1 MSMKGPNRIRTP
13 LAALVAVAVAVVFSA
28 CGTQETGGAKT
39 PAHKT
44 ISYWSSWRV
53 GEPQQEIF
61 ADAIAAYEKSTGV
74 TVDVRWLGRDYPNAV
89 KNAGAVGKA
98 PDVYD
103 SASDHISDF
112 RSHGLVADLSGMLNT
127 AIPNESAK
135 LGDVLPPSVLKAS
148 SDSAGL
154 AMIPYTLVSS
164 GLWFDAATHPEWVN
178 SPPATFDDLLSTAEK
193 IKATGRVPFAQDG
206 TVNGYNAYWIYW
218 LLMRHGGPGSMAALG
233 KSPDNWDSPAVLAAA
248 QDVERLVKA
257 GVFEPDYM
265 ATKYPAAQN
274 QWAERKEDLNI
285 NGTWLNSETGPD
297 QVSGF
302 QAQMFQFPSVP
313 GGSNSVE
320 VGALGWS
327 INPKSPDVATAES
340 FLAFVMQKQYMSRI
354 STQALNMSSRSDVPA
369 PPTLVSAQK
378 AIIAATSVQPT
389 DDGASNLYTG
399 WWNDVFLPLDDQLF
413 SGKITAQQFV
423 SMGKSQTA
431 SYH

>member
-1 MSMKGPNRIRTP
+1 MHGLIRRRLP
-13 LAALVAVAVAVVFSA
+13 VAGLAVALVAALGVGA
-28 CGTQETGGAKT
+28 CGTKENKSKA
-39 PAHKT
+39 PAHPT
-44 ISYWSSWRV
+44 ITYWSSWRV
-53 GEPQQEIF
+53 GEPQQVIF
-61 ADAIAAYEKSTGV
+61 ADAVSAYEKATGV
-74 TVDVRWLGRDYPNAV
+74 TVDVRWLGRDYGDSV

-98 PDVYD
+98 PDVFD
-103 SASDHISDF
+103 DADDHITDF
-112 RSHGLVADLSGMLNT
+112 RAHGLIEDLSGMMGMK
-127 AIPNESAK
+127 IPNEGVT
-135 LGDVLPPSVLKAS
+135 LGSVLPASVQKAS
-148 SDSAGL
+148 SDAAGL
-154 AMIPYTLVSS
+154 AMIPYTLTSS
-164 GLWFDAATHPEWVN
+164 GIWFDAATHPEWATD
-178 SPPATFDDLLSTAEK
+178 PPATFDDLLAAAEK
-193 IKATGRVPFAQDG
+193 IKAAGGVPFAQDG

-218 LLMRHGGPGSMAALG
+218 LLDRHGGPGTLASLG
-233 KSPDNWDSPAVLAAA
+233 KSPAGWDNPAVLAAA

-257 GVFEPDYM
+257 NLFEPDYM

-274 QWAERKEDLNI
+274 QWAERKEAMNI
-285 NGTWLNSETGPD
+285 NGTWLNSETSPD

-313 GGSNSVE
+313 GGSDSVE
-320 VGALGWS
+320 VGTIGWS
-327 INPKSPDVATAES
+327 INPKSPNVAAAES
-340 FLAFVMQKQYMSRI
+340 FLAFLMQKQYMGRI

-369 PPTLVSAQK
+369 PPTLAAAQK